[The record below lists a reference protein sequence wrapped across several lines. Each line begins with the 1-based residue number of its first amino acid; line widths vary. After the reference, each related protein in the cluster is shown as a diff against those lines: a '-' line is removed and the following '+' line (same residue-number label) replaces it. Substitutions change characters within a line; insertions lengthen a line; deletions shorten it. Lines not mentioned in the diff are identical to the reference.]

1 MKRITGKERLL
12 KMAHGGVSPE
22 KAKEILR
29 DGTAN
34 GKPLTTKQKGY
45 FGAIA
50 GGNARKK
57 FAKGGKAGDPNKPI
71 IPKSGR
77 PTTQDSLD
85 LYNNALAVLDYYNK
99 RGYKASEGKV
109 GDSDPIEQMDR
120 VAKGYREQD
129 PRFVPIKGGKSARM
143 PLPKSQFRREK
154 NANQFYQRE
163 SIHGVLDTRSP
174 MQLFDRRIKPTKNT
188 FYENVNPKDPLYA
201 DMVGVYA
208 YDPNEIMP
216 SFMRPKGSTPSRP
229 TPSKFKRP
237 VQPEKPKPPRD
248 LKPSTVRGIA
258 QSEKPNVQANVQP
271 RTVSNKSKFSATYR
285 DPNQPDKQREIYFPT
300 KKAWKDFM
308 GTGALRATDTSE
320 NAADTEAHATGYKTG
335 LYAEG
340 GEVEATNGGSGY
352 AMAGQLLPQVG
363 NLLQTLLDKPSY
375 TNQPIMNAQTARNM
389 TRPVGYA
396 YGGELDD
403 VDDEQYNNWLKGMFQ
418 NQSQAEGEEEEA
430 GEEYGFDEGEAGEE
444 QGRFGFEDDDEEE
457 DEYAGT
463 EDEDEI
469 HGEKGDENAYAHG
482 GIYIKPSKRGTFTA
496 AANKHGKS
504 VQTFAAQVMANKE
517 NYSPAMV
524 KKANF
529 ARNAA
534 KWKHA
539 NGGVAQGGKGK
550 GWWDKMMDNLEV
562 PEKKLM
568 KALTGKEQKP
578 SDWLKSKGWNN
589 RVLGFVADQ
598 ALDPVN
604 YIPLAGPAAK
614 VKKGVNAGSAAR
626 RLYNATVK
634 GANAAGAY
642 NDATKKAM
650 GGGAAQVD
658 QPVKFAQ
665 GGWIKGAI
673 NPSHKGYCTPMTKS
687 TCTPRRKALAKRFKK
702 GGDLHKKAFGGFSAA
717 DMDGRREVGM
727 YAFGSQAEV
736 EHANNLLA
744 NTPNPTVY
752 AHGGMN
758 NAGGNASELQLL
770 LYANGGVFA
779 DEAQREVELQR
790 GVYAN
795 GGWIKKAVNPA
806 HKGYC
811 TPMTKSTCTPRRKAL
826 AKTFKKHHGFH
837 ANGGQAEIE
846 VEGNEILEA
855 PNGEMIQ
862 PQGPTHEQGGIPM
875 SVPEGT
881 KIYSDRL
888 GLEGKTMQQRKKHRE
903 NTLKRMEKLMDR
915 NPTDVFLKNSYERT
929 KDIAETEDAQDVALM
944 KVANDIYA
952 PPERAWRQGGGKEQ
966 PAVTAAYGDVAQG
979 DPWSDYLNSL
989 MGSQQGAK
997 VPFLPGTTPEDMS
1010 QLPSRGS
1017 ALSKSARGVPQVDA
1031 PINVRT
1037 AEDIGLQ
1044 TPSAASRYQTPSIPG
1059 DEGDGNAAGFTAGDY
1074 IGMGGNLFNAIAP
1087 IINTRNA
1094 ARATK
1099 PERNR
1104 FKGFGREALE
1114 ANQQAQTYA
1123 GKGQANARRNQSA
1136 LFNSS
1141 AIRNRMGARDI
1152 NTMRALDTVADMNRN
1167 KAVGD
1172 IDMSYTNQMAGLLAQ
1187 QGQLANTR
1195 DQVVMSG
1202 EQARDE
1208 REAQNTD
1215 NYYSNMAENLT
1226 NFGNNIQGLGRNLN
1240 TSQGNRDNTALLEQM
1255 SEYFDFG
1262 RNKNGKLVLRNKRKK
1277 S

>member
-12 KMAHGGVSPE
+12 KIAHAGV
-22 KAKEILR
+22 
-29 DGTAN
+29 D
-34 GKPLTTKQKGY
+34 
-45 FGAIA
+45 
-50 GGNARKK
+50 RKK
-57 FAKGGKAGDPNKPI
+57 FPTGGKAGEP
-71 IPKSGR
+71 GR
-77 PTTQDSLD
+77 PKMPSSRPTAQDSLA

-99 RGYKASEGKV
+99 RGYTKQERTFGRTV
-109 GDSDPIEQMDR
+109 GGPTVIEEIEADAKTYDPSKKRWVPTKGGGPD
-120 VAKGYREQD
+120 AKGQVE
-129 PRFVPIKGGKSARM
+129 IA
-143 PLPKSQFRREK
+143 LPKSQFRRDLNE
-154 NANQFYQRE
+154 NQFLQRE
-163 SIHGVLDTRSP
+163 GANNILDTRAP
-174 MQLFDRRIKPTKNT
+174 MQMYDRRITPTKK
-188 FYENVNPKDPLYA
+188 YAMENVNTNDPMYGDAVSLFT
-201 DMVGVYA
+201 

-216 SFMRPKGSTPSRP
+216 SFMRPKGKVPS
-229 TPSKFKRP
+229 SKFKRP
-237 VQPEKPKPPRD
+237 VPKPAP
-248 LKPSTVRGIA
+248 KPAPELNPTKIRGIV
-258 QSEKPNVQANVQP
+258 QNEKPNVQANVQP

-285 DPNQPDKQREIYFPT
+285 DPSQPDKQREIYFPT
-300 KKAWKDFM
+300 KKAWSDFM

-320 NAADTEAHATGYKTG
+320 NAADTEAHATGYRTG

-340 GEVEATNGGSGY
+340 GEVSMDGVEGMAGAEGGGGSGY

-403 VDDEQYNNWLKGMFQ
+403 IDDEQYNHWLKGMFQ
-418 NQSQAEGEEEEA
+418 NQASAEGEEEE
-430 GEEYGFDEGEAGEE
+430 GFDEGEEGDDE
-444 QGRFGFEDDDEEE
+444 GRFGFEDQDEEG
-457 DEYAGT
+457 DEYADT
-463 EDEDEI
+463 EDEDEV
-469 HGEKGDENAYAHG
+469 HGEKGDENAYAMG
-482 GIYIKPSKRGTFTA
+482 GKAKKKGIYIKPSKRGTFTA

-504 VQTFAAQVMANKE
+504 VQSFAAQVMANKE

-534 KWKHA
+534 KWK
-539 NGGVAQGGKGK
+539 
-550 GWWDKMMDNLEV
+550 
-562 PEKKLM
+562 
-568 KALTGKEQKP
+568 
-578 SDWLKSKGWNN
+578 
-589 RVLGFVADQ
+589 
-598 ALDPVN
+598 
-604 YIPLAGPAAK
+604 
-614 VKKGVNAGSAAR
+614 
-626 RLYNATVK
+626 
-634 GANAAGAY
+634 
-642 NDATKKAM
+642 KAM

-658 QPVKFAQ
+658 QPVMYAH

-673 NPSHKGYCTPMTKS
+673 NPEHKGYCTPMTKS

-717 DMDGRREVGM
+717 DMDGRREVGI
-727 YAFGSQAEV
+727 YAFGSQADIERG
-736 EHANNLLA
+736 NNLLA

-790 GVYAN
+790 GVYAT
-795 GGWIKKAVNPA
+795 GGKAKKNWIQGAVNPA

-837 ANGGQAEIE
+837 AMGGDAQIE

-888 GLEGKTMQQRKKHRE
+888 GIEGKTMQQRKKSRE
-903 NTLKRMEKLMDR
+903 RALSRIEKMMDR
-915 NPTDVFLKNSYERT
+915 RPADVFLKNSYLRT
-929 KDIAETEDAQDVALM
+929 KDVLDKEDAQDVQLM
-944 KVANDIYA
+944 KVANDIYS
-952 PPERAWRQGGGKEQ
+952 PPERQWRQEGGKQEPQ
-966 PAVTAAYGDVAQG
+966 VTAAYGDVAG
-979 DPWSDYLNSL
+979 DPWSDYINN
-989 MGSQQGAK
+989 MVGGQQQNVQ
-997 VPFLPGTTPEDMS
+997 VPFAPGQEGNGRDLTPRNLNVS
-1010 QLPSRGS
+1010 TVPSPAMNTPVTVTAQTGENFRP
-1017 ALSKSARGVPQVDA
+1017 SARQMASAQAAVKD
-1031 PINVRT
+1031 N
-1037 AEDIGLQ
+1037 DID
-1044 TPSAASRYQTPSIPG
+1044 Y
-1059 DEGDGNAAGFTAGDY
+1059 GNAAGFTAGDY

-1123 GKGQANARRNQSA
+1123 GKQQAYARRNVDTAYNSA
-1136 LFNSS
+1136 AN
-1141 AIRNRMGARDI
+1141 RNRSGARDI
-1152 NTMRALDTVADMNRN
+1152 NTLRALDTVADINRN
-1167 KAVGD
+1167 KAIGD
-1172 IDMSYTNQMAGLLAQ
+1172 IDMSYSNQMAQLLGQ
-1187 QGQLANTR
+1187 QGQLANQR

-1262 RNKNGKLVLRNKRKK
+1262 RNKKGKLVLRNKRKK